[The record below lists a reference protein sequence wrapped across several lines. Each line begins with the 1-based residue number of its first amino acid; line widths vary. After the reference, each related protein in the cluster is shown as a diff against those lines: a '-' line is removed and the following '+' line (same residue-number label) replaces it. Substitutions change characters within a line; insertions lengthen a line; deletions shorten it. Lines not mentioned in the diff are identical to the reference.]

1 MCSSPSTTVSTGS
14 AQDTPAG
21 LGAASCQ
28 ELLGSTASLFID
40 SARLCGRGPVGHPQ
54 GVHLVLAGG
63 PRAPTAGKG
72 PAGAA
77 SAPGLVERVAEA
89 MEGTIRNNAVRLA
102 RTSTLSVFDS
112 SEVPPISLR
121 SYLRRLQAAFRCG
134 DSAFVTALVIM
145 DRFLEGPSATVGA
158 RRSCQEPGRLT
169 ELNAHRLFLTC
180 LVLAVKYSEDLTYG
194 NSHYAKA
201 GGVRLREV
209 NRLERCLLIALDYN
223 LGEGQ
228 SSSACTSR
236 LCVSG
241 RTTTRAPA
249 SSPPPQCW
257 RRPVPGDV
265 QGLGATPSLDGA
277 AAGARLQL
285 STGTTRHSEVHL
297 RRQEAARGRAWRG
310 AAPWRRAAAPAGHQP
325 GDAVAPRRAARAAPP
340 PGGRSGPA
348 LAAVCAP
355 SCGRRP
361 STIGTSAR
369 WRIRKR
375 SRDVFYAGVWAL
387 YRGSGSRQN
396 AECNSTMFVER
407 VHNCC
412 FGVSFLDYGLPPSF
426 SLSLSVIFSPFSLA
440 HPPPQHTASCPCLE
454 TAHLVVSLV
463 LIKSSSAA
471 RADLVLGEV
480 GNRPPEARWRIFPSA
495 AAERCLPGPEP
506 VPAVLSV
513 SRGMGV
519 TKEEASRRPWLLCSP
534 WLPMPPRASRLP
546 VLHLWEGLCAR
557 GPFADIGGGAPR
569 PIAWHIG

>member
-480 GNRPPEARWRIFPSA
+480 GNRPPEDYRRRLRRVTA
-495 AAERCLPGPEP
+495 APCLLWTCRCGQTLGQILAKLFDTPCH
-506 VPAVLSV
+506 
-513 SRGMGV
+513 
-519 TKEEASRRPWLLCSP
+519 ASRHDGVFSRP
-534 WLPMPPRASRLP
+534 LPPSGVSQAQSLYPRCFRSA
-546 VLHLWEGLCAR
+546 
-557 GPFADIGGGAPR
+557 GGWG
-569 PIAWHIG
+569 